1 MTDNLEVVKS
11 FVKNSVGLLIA
22 VGICSGITVASS
34 LGMFSK
40 VEKNF
45 YEPARL
51 AAIRN
56 KLDSVAE
63 YSNEYISNI
72 LRKTGTDEGGFLSN
86 DAVATYFAREPSREA
101 GRLFGKLLDEV
112 PAIDGLRVV
121 ERNGKSIQYSSF
133 KNDSK
138 NERGNKTYSDYPD
151 LKTYSGGKELPYSV
165 VSAFTETDEEETQEF
180 SAGRYRIVFDGYD
193 QRIIISYPYYYND
206 RSYSFVF
213 YINPIDFVTQ
223 LVEQRIIS
231 INEEMT
237 LISSKDG
244 TAGGFVFRM
253 PRVGQAL
260 LANEILRRWYINSNG
275 PDEIAS
281 SPKVKVTGV
290 TADEDSAA
298 EQKFDQRYVSWNLIT
313 SPVSEYFKISG
324 LYSYDM
330 LTMPQYIKILLLICS
345 FITVCLI
352 IIILFN
358 IRKDDDVVILS
369 KIKSVQIGLLN
380 EFFEKNVDRAKVAA
394 LIESQKDVLTAK
406 IKKSLGRRGK
416 RYGDDLSIILNQ
428 SWQDIINILSGDN
441 SMSIQSL
448 STNDMSEIR
457 RMFEDVMSNSSIR
470 VQAVTQ
476 FPSRPRPENWNESKL
491 ESSSGIEIPLRTS
504 QKLESPAEDV
514 EELEEAEPVEEL
526 GDAEEVIEAEPLE
539 ELSDAEEVIE
549 ADPVEELS
557 DAEEVSEAEPVEEL
571 SDAEEVSEAE
581 PVEELNDAEEV
592 IEAEPVEELSDAEE
606 VFEAEPVEEMS
617 DAQAFEKEYET
628 LSEAVSHCTEEVHSL
643 RDFAAATEE
652 TEKQLTDDEPAKEEV
667 DGSIECLEYADDFDV
682 QEGKERIIYSSPRS
696 DVSQFEGTESLVIG
710 DSLKR
715 PADIE
720 EQVDNSVADDFVIY
734 NSMSMFEDLNND
746 DLKNNDNPGESDETG
761 LKKNDSDES
770 FMNENK
776 KKQNDDVMEL
786 ESVSKKSEDFMFTT
800 FAANDNNVTE
810 LSPDAIVQDDEG
822 VFSIA
827 DDVST
832 VGIKIDED
840 FKKLVD
846 SVLR

>member
-281 SPKVKVTGV
+281 SPKVQVTGV

-667 DGSIECLEYADDFDV
+667 DG
-682 QEGKERIIYSSPRS
+682 KERIIYSSPRS

>member
-526 GDAEEVIEAEPLE
+526 
-539 ELSDAEEVIE
+539 
-549 ADPVEELS
+549 
-557 DAEEVSEAEPVEEL
+557 

>member
-1 MTDNLEVVKS
+1 
-11 FVKNSVGLLIA
+11 
-22 VGICSGITVASS
+22 
-34 LGMFSK
+34 
-40 VEKNF
+40 
-45 YEPARL
+45 
-51 AAIRN
+51 
-56 KLDSVAE
+56 
-63 YSNEYISNI
+63 
-72 LRKTGTDEGGFLSN
+72 
-86 DAVATYFAREPSREA
+86 
-101 GRLFGKLLDEV
+101 
-112 PAIDGLRVV
+112 
-121 ERNGKSIQYSSF
+121 
-133 KNDSK
+133 
-138 NERGNKTYSDYPD
+138 
-151 LKTYSGGKELPYSV
+151 
-165 VSAFTETDEEETQEF
+165 
-180 SAGRYRIVFDGYD
+180 
-193 QRIIISYPYYYND
+193 
-206 RSYSFVF
+206 
-213 YINPIDFVTQ
+213 
-223 LVEQRIIS
+223 
-231 INEEMT
+231 MT

>member
-571 SDAEEVSEAE
+571 
-581 PVEELNDAEEV
+581 NDAEEV